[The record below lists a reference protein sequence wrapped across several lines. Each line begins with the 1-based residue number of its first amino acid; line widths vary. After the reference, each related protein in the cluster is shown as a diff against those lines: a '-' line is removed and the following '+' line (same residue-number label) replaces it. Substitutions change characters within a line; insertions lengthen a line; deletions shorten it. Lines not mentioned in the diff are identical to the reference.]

1 MSARSKPKP
10 RRKPPADRFT
20 RRLRGRDV
28 MLWLGHSY
36 LDGLAMKN
44 VLVGLGLSALLV
56 APAFAALQPGAKAPS
71 FTLPAALA
79 GRDFTYDL
87 AANLKKGPAVVYFY
101 PAAFTGGCSAEAHEF
116 AENIDN
122 FKALGASVIGV
133 SGDNIGTLEKFSTA
147 SCGSKF
153 PVAADPKGEV
163 IAKYDV
169 AISNAAIK
177 LALKTSRGLDSPSE
191 RTSFLVAPDGTILA
205 AYTAMDASKHVST
218 LMDALKKWRETH
230 KA

>member
-1 MSARSKPKP
+1 MK
-10 RRKPPADRFT
+10 
-20 RRLRGRDV
+20 RL
-28 MLWLGHSY
+28 
-36 LDGLAMKN
+36 
-44 VLVGLGLSALLV
+44 LVGLAATALI
-56 APAFAALQPGAKAPS
+56 ATPSFAALKEGAKAPD
-71 FTLPAALA
+71 FTLAAALA
-79 GRDFTYDL
+79 GKDFTYDL
-87 AANLKKGPAVVYFY
+87 GSQLKKGPAVVYFY

-169 AISNAAIK
+169 TMGNPAIK
-177 LALKTSRGLDSPSE
+177 MALKTSKGLDNASE

-205 AYTAMDASKHVST
+205 TYSAMDASKHVST
-218 LMDALKKWRETH
+218 MLAALKTWRETH